1 MQVDWAAWMA
11 QSDNYEGMVCLF
23 ADGYLSEEHLPYIVK
38 CPIGRD
44 LYKMWTLLSERGR
57 NLHAAFQILPEAK
70 QARRHEVAQSHLIP
84 QRVFP
89 LLRKK
94 INWI

>member
-38 CPIGRD
+38 EVPNR
-44 LYKMWTLLSERGR
+44 ER
-57 NLHAAFQILPEAK
+57 F
-70 QARRHEVAQSHLIP
+70 AQDVDAVV
-84 QRVFP
+84 RK
-89 LLRKK
+89 RKK
-94 INWI
+94 SARSIPNPS